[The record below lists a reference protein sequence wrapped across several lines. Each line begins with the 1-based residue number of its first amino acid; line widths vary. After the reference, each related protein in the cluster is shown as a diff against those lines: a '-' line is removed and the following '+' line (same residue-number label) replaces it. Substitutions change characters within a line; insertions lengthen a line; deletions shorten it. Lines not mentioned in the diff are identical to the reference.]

1 MTLQDDIFKSSE
13 KSEKLSKLQNI
24 IFDLGSLEPSGFEAM
39 QKSMKVKEDALEE
52 YWDLCEAD
60 ESVAGLMQHYDLSRK
75 DLNDVYLKM
84 IDVKI
89 GQWVKGHFVALSAL
103 AYREPFYYLMESEER
118 GRWDG
123 EDFKEVAVD
132 ILRYFREEIPQ
143 GELYERYESSG
154 SSSVKMEDS
163 YPFCGFCGQQ
173 NKPKFSFCTACG
185 KSLEKDSKAP
195 TESGDI
201 QGKAYNINLEP
212 ANNEDTSPASEK
224 KNKKREQLDRFVVE
238 LEKQQALDKERPKPN
253 RPHHKNVSDLN
264 NDINAPSADEKTY
277 EEGKVNPEISIF
289 FIAAKGAI
297 FLTIVLALLNIIVFL
312 AVAGNEINF
321 PSLQE
326 QLGDDFAKQ
335 FTAKQLREKIGR
347 GSILL
352 FLGAVFGLI
361 SGLVTYWNISSEFSN
376 RLVWALVGS
385 FYLTIAYGVAGFS
398 FGFSFGGGWLG
409 AGLGAGLGWWQGS
422 CAYQTRNKILKISK
436 EKIVTSGKNIGIN
449 LLSSSIKKVILIVLV
464 FLLAYSNWQLIYSG
478 DVFNVSPFLIPFKV
492 IDNMFTA
499 LNDIISFIFG

>member
-1 MTLQDDIFKSSE
+1 VNLQDDIFKSSE
-13 KSEKLSKLQNI
+13 KSEKISKLQNI
-24 IFDLGSLEPSGFEAM
+24 IQANSGSIEPAGFEAM
-39 QKSMKVKEDALEE
+39 QKSMEDKEDALEE

-60 ESVAGLMQHYDLSRK
+60 ENISSLMQKNNLSSN
-75 DLNDVYLKM
+75 DLNDFYLDLV
-84 IDVKI
+84 DVGA

-103 AYREPFYYLMESEER
+103 AYGEPFYYLIESEK
-118 GRWDG
+118 GDDFD
-123 EDFKEVAVD
+123 EDFKKVATD
-132 ILRYFREEIPQ
+132 LLRYFRGEIPQ
-143 GELYERYESSG
+143 GELYKQYESVG
-154 SSSVKMEDS
+154 YSSVKMEGS

-173 NKPKFSFCTACG
+173 NKPEFSFCTACG

-201 QGKAYNINLEP
+201 QGKASNINLGS
-212 ANNEDTSPASEK
+212 ANNEDTSPASEEK
-224 KNKKREQLDRFVVE
+224 KKKREELDRFVVE
-238 LEKQQALDKERPKPN
+238 LEKQQALDKARPKPN

-277 EEGKVNPEISIF
+277 EERKVNPEISIF

-297 FLTIVLALLNIIVFL
+297 FFTIVLALLNIIVFL

-335 FTAKQLREKIGR
+335 FTVKQLREKIDR
-347 GSILL
+347 GIILL

-385 FYLTIAYGVAGFS
+385 FYLTIAYGVAGLS

-436 EKIVTSGKNIGIN
+436 EKTITSGKNIGIN
-449 LLSSSIKKVILIVLV
+449 SLSSSIKKVILIALV
-464 FLLAYSNWQLIYSG
+464 CLLAYSNWQLIFSR

-499 LNDIISFIFG
+499 LKDIISFIFG